1 MPDHGVSS
9 QDTAGTES
17 QPKWAVEIGN
27 AVDGWSPKPMCSGA
41 GNRAD
46 GSSLSLLSF
55 SSSPLGWGCVPCA
68 TLGWKH
74 TSPFVT
80 SQGLESQETW
90 ISASKGSGPW

>member
-46 GSSLSLLSF
+46 GFTVFPAGFGPVFPCYPSLPLL
-55 SSSPLGWGCVPCA
+55 
-68 TLGWKH
+68 
-74 TSPFVT
+74 
-80 SQGLESQETW
+80 
-90 ISASKGSGPW
+90 